1 MKHSMLQTEKQLKY
15 LHCLFNN
22 LDKYEYLTG
31 EDLGHRPSTVEQARF
46 EYSPLS
52 KFLNMGLKEEVKK
65 EGRLKILKNI
75 VGKNEQQLKTIEYQR
90 NKKFNAIK
98 NINIGSKEPKVIN
111 YFNKISP
118 EAEKLMNEL
127 REGQDFIDF
136 EKLSFVGA
144 NKKYFHFRVFK
155 DPIKFTS
162 IIYHKGSLNS
172 AKDTQNKMF
181 AKLDGFEECNP
192 RKPGTVEEKKEV
204 LINAYKFYNTRNELI
219 KAFEDGV
226 FPLKDGFQE
235 KELDV
240 LELPDW
246 VRVNEKIFNL
256 NKRRG

>member
-1 MKHSMLQTEKQLKY
+1 M
-15 LHCLFNN
+15 
-22 LDKYEYLTG
+22 DKYEYLTG
-31 EDLGHRPSTVEQARF
+31 EDLDPRPSTVEQARF

-181 AKLDGFEECNP
+181 ARWF
-192 RKPGTVEEKKEV
+192 
-204 LINAYKFYNTRNELI
+204 
-219 KAFEDGV
+219 
-226 FPLKDGFQE
+226 
-235 KELDV
+235 
-240 LELPDW
+240 
-246 VRVNEKIFNL
+246 
-256 NKRRG
+256 